1 MADRLLGAAPLVAL
15 LVVATKPELDEVAF
29 PCMGDLTRLELF
41 DVGLG
46 SSAVVV
52 LAEGQEQGACTLA
65 PCFGI
70 LAASVELL

>member
-1 MADRLLGAAPLVAL
+1 MADRLRGAAPLVAL
-15 LVVATKPELDEVAF
+15 LVVATKPELEGLAF
-29 PCMGDLTRLELF
+29 PCMGDLMRLALLE
-41 DVGLG
+41 VGLG
-46 SSAVVV
+46 SSATVV